1 VASVTI
7 VFRTDKTNIKGES
20 PVYFRIIKSRKT
32 SYIYSGYKVHYN
44 LWDFDKNK
52 VKTNHPNSSR
62 LNAYLLNKCSEL
74 IDNVLE
80 LEKNNKSLTSKIL
93 KEKIYGKENVEFF
106 TFAENI
112 IQQYYNKGKISTFD
126 SRTAIMNKLK
136 VFVKNKKL
144 YFNDITVEFLAAYEN
159 YLRSKLNNGTNTVHC
174 NMKFFRKLFNDA
186 VRLNIIERYNDPF
199 LRYKLELEKT
209 TRNYLTE
216 HELELFENVD
226 VSESKRLSVAQDMFI
241 FSSYTGGLRV
251 SDVLQLRWKNYTG
264 THINFT
270 IKKTGQQLSIKIP
283 LKSISIIEKYK
294 PGKTINPNHFIFP
307 VFDNN
312 LEVDNPIALDLAISR
327 GTALINGGLRIIA
340 KRAEINKKV
349 SFHVSR
355 HSFATRALL
364 KGISIDKVSKLMGH
378 AQIRETQIY
387 AKIVSEE
394 LDKAMDVFN

>member
-1 VASVTI
+1 
-7 VFRTDKTNIKGES
+7 
-20 PVYFRIIKSRKT
+20 
-32 SYIYSGYKVHYN
+32 
-44 LWDFDKNK
+44 
-52 VKTNHPNSSR
+52 
-62 LNAYLLNKCSEL
+62 
-74 IDNVLE
+74 
-80 LEKNNKSLTSKIL
+80 
-93 KEKIYGKENVEFF
+93 
-106 TFAENI
+106 
-112 IQQYYNKGKISTFD
+112 
-126 SRTAIMNKLK
+126 
-136 VFVKNKKL
+136 
-144 YFNDITVEFLAAYEN
+144 
-159 YLRSKLNNGTNTVHC
+159 
-174 NMKFFRKLFNDA
+174 MKFFRKLFNDA

-264 THINFT
+264 THVSFT

-294 PGKTINPNHFIFP
+294 PGKTINPHHFIFP

-327 GTALINGGLRIIA
+327 GTALINGGLKIIA